1 MESQLKQ
8 FDCEINTSS
17 SPMSSRNCVATT
29 LSFQGRQLSVAY
41 ADISKFECDAI
52 VNSCNNLM
60 SFGDVD
66 MLSGV
71 ARKIFDVAGA
81 HYTSFCEKYI

>member
-1 MESQLKQ
+1 
-8 FDCEINTSS
+8 
-17 SPMSSRNCVATT
+17 
-29 LSFQGRQLSVAY
+29 LSVAY

-71 ARKIFDVAGA
+71 ARKIFDMAGA
-81 HYTSFCEKYI
+81 SYTNFCEKYIQKYQTLKFGEAITYKM